1 MNRDVSREKMKEI
14 KGKLN
19 SRRSVDVYNACID
32 IRKNVIK
39 TTRGIDRLVR
49 DQVIPVLLGILK
61 KTSAEQVLLRRV
73 VRKVKSM
80 QIPRTEAIRTQIQS
94 SKQKRGKNNLQI
106 VKIQRE
112 HMVNRVSSLSKKMA
126 TQQTKPN

>member
-1 MNRDVSREKMKEI
+1 MNRDVSRGKIKEI

-19 SRRSVDVYNACID
+19 SKRSVDVYNACID

-80 QIPRTEAIRTQIQS
+80 QIPGTDAIRTQIQP
-94 SKQKRGKNNLQI
+94 SKPI
-106 VKIQRE
+106 
-112 HMVNRVSSLSKKMA
+112 
-126 TQQTKPN
+126 